1 MFPSNQH
8 SHKSRHNLSVN
19 GLLQAITALI
29 HRASNFKIKI
39 SQFQPKTYSL
49 IFPNKTQLSS
59 AQLNPKLQTLTL
71 TMEVGS
77 LHDMYCIWSPIRSS
91 SSPNCN
97 RPLLVHSRVSISAR
111 KNNLNLVTSSSRSLR
126 PRNLCAASNSDTLVA
141 GSRKEEEGKYGG
153 VASKKDEDGDF
164 GDLKSWMHKNG
175 LPPCKVVLKERPSH
189 DQKHRPI
196 HYVAAS
202 EDLQVKLQKKFFW
215 LF

>member
-1 MFPSNQH
+1 
-8 SHKSRHNLSVN
+8 
-19 GLLQAITALI
+19 
-29 HRASNFKIKI
+29 
-39 SQFQPKTYSL
+39 
-49 IFPNKTQLSS
+49 
-59 AQLNPKLQTLTL
+59 
-71 TMEVGS
+71 MEVGS